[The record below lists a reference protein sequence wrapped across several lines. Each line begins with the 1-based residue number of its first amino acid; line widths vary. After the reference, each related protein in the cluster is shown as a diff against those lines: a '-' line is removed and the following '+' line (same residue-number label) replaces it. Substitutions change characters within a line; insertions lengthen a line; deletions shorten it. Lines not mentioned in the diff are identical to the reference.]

1 MNIIDA
7 LHDERFFKPVFKNIK
22 TWHAWEV
29 YLQTLFGLPID
40 ISKDGLLFKEVTGLD
55 YSSQGRFK
63 ESYVI
68 CGRRSGKSYISA
80 IIACYLAT
88 FKDWS
93 KDLAVGERG
102 YIFIIA
108 NDKAQAKIV
117 KTYIT
122 DILNSSASFRKLIS
136 KETAWEVELKNNV
149 NIQIKTASFRTLRG
163 YTLLAVILEEI
174 AFWRSD
180 ESANPDREILA
191 AVRPALATIPDSLLI
206 GISTPYSKK
215 GVLFE
220 QFKKH
225 YGKPGGPLI
234 WKAPTEKMNP
244 TINRE
249 IIERAFE
256 EDPQAAISEW
266 SAEWRKDIEAL
277 IPLELVETATIQG
290 RYEVPKIEEVTY
302 FAFTDPS
309 GGRQDSFTLA
319 ISHGEEE
326 KIVLDLIREAKPPF
340 SPENV
345 VKEYSGILKNYGIL
359 AVESDRYAGE
369 WVVESFRKN
378 GITVN
383 PSKRSKSEIY
393 LEFLPLISSG
403 TVELLDRK
411 IILAQLTALDR
422 KTRPGGRDSID
433 NFLGP
438 DDIANAVCGSCVLV
452 ASERSRSTYH
462 SITYGGQTYEHG
474 TEEDI
479 KRHHEESSGRK
490 GSVYFAG
497 MRSSPRKEDIE
508 IAIEEEVKKRAKEI
522 YSKYG
527 YVSPMGIAHSMG
539 VSFEVVRNNLFNL
552 GYIERKKNEFLP
564 KGVDDLN

>member
-1 MNIIDA
+1 MSEINIIQA
-7 LHDERFFKPVFKNIK
+7 MHDVRFFKPLFRDIK
-22 TWHAWEV
+22 TWHSWEV
-29 YLQTLFGLPID
+29 YLQALFGLLID
-40 ISKDGLLFKEVTGLD
+40 MVEDGLLFKEATGLE
-55 YSSQGRFK
+55 YQPRGRFK
-63 ESYVI
+63 ESFVI

-80 IIACYLAT
+80 VIACFLGT

-108 NDKAQAKIV
+108 NDKAQAKII
-117 KTYIT
+117 KTYIS
-122 DILNSSASFRKLIS
+122 DILRSSASFRKLIA

-149 NIQIKTASFRTLRG
+149 CIAVKTASFRTLRG
-163 YTLLAVILEEI
+163 YTLLACIMEEI

-206 GISTPYSKK
+206 GISTPYSKR

-234 WKAPTEKMNP
+234 WKAATERMNP
-244 TINRE
+244 TINKK

-256 EDPQAAISEW
+256 EDPQAAHSEW

-277 IPLELVETATIQG
+277 IPLELVEAATTPG
-290 RYEVPKIEEVTY
+290 RYELPKIEGISY

-319 ISHGEEE
+319 ISHREEE
-326 KIVLDLIREAKPPF
+326 KVVLDLIREAKPPF

-345 VKEYSGILKNYGIL
+345 VKEYSDILKNYGISE
-359 AVESDRYAGE
+359 VESDRYAGE
-369 WVVESFRKN
+369 WMVESFRKN
-378 GITVN
+378 GITVI

-393 LEFLPLISSG
+393 LEFLPLISNG
-403 TVELLDRK
+403 TVELLDNK
-411 IILAQLTALDR
+411 TTVVQLTSLER
-422 KTRPGGRDSID
+422 RTRAGGRDLID
-433 NFLGP
+433 NFYGH
-438 DDIANAVCGSCVLV
+438 DDVVNSVCGACVLA
-452 ASERSRSTYH
+452 ASEEDTGPAWTCRAGMISETPEAKDNDFSEGE
-462 SITYGGQTYEHG
+462 SWVYGPGISKPPPK
-474 TEEDI
+474 EEDI
-479 KRHHEESSGRK
+479 KK
-490 GSVYFAG
+490 A
-497 MRSSPRKEDIE
+497 
-508 IAIEEEVKKRAKEI
+508 IAEEVGQRAKEI

-527 YVSPMGIAHSMG
+527 YVSPWGIAHSMS
-539 VSFEVVRNNLFNL
+539 VSSEVVKDHLLKL
-552 GYIERKKNEFLP
+552 GYIEGKKNEFIQ
-564 KGVDDLN
+564 KEVDDLS

>member
-1 MNIIDA
+1 MSEINIIQA
-7 LHDERFFKPVFKNIK
+7 MHDKRFFKPLFRDIK
-22 TWHAWEV
+22 TWHSWEV
-29 YLQTLFGLPID
+29 YLQALFGMPVD
-40 ISKDGLLFKEVTGLD
+40 MVEDGLLFKKATGLECQPKER
-55 YSSQGRFK
+55 SK

-80 IIACYLAT
+80 VIACYLGT

-108 NDKAQAKIV
+108 NDKAQAKII
-117 KTYIT
+117 KTYIS
-122 DILNSSASFRKLIS
+122 DILKSSASFRKLIA

-149 NIQIKTASFRTLRG
+149 CIAIKTASFRTLRG

-206 GISTPYSKK
+206 GISTPYSKR

-234 WKAPTEKMNP
+234 WKAATEKMNP
-244 TINRE
+244 TINKK

-256 EDPQAAISEW
+256 DDPQAAHSEW

-277 IPLELVETATIQG
+277 IPLELVEAATIPG
-290 RYEVPKIEEVTY
+290 RYELPKIEGVSY

-319 ISHGEEE
+319 ISHKEEDRV
-326 KIVLDLIREAKPPF
+326 ILDLIREAKPPF

-345 VKEYSGILKNYGIL
+345 VMEYSGILKTYGISE
-359 AVESDRYAGE
+359 VESDRYAGE

-378 GITVN
+378 GIAVS

-393 LEFLPLISSG
+393 LEFLPLISG
-403 TVELLDRK
+403 GRVELLDQK
-411 IILAQLTALDR
+411 AITVQLTLLER
-422 KTRPGGRDSID
+422 KTRSGGRDSID
-433 NFLGP
+433 NFYGH
-438 DDIANAVCGSCVLV
+438 DDVANAVAGACIMAAL
-452 ASERSRSTYH
+452 
-462 SITYGGQTYEHG
+462 
-474 TEEDI
+474 EEDTGPAFVYHGGMGDVQET
-479 KRHHEESSGRK
+479 RASPSDDESWVSYNGAK
-490 GSVYFAG
+490 FSVLP
-497 MRSSPRKEDIE
+497 SESEDIAK
-508 IAIEEEVKKRAKEI
+508 AIREEVKHRAKEI
-522 YSKYG
+522 YSKHA
-527 YVSPMGIAHSMG
+527 YVSPVGIAHSMG
-539 VSFEVVRNNLFNL
+539 ISPEVVKDHLLKL
-552 GYIERKKNEFLP
+552 GYIEVKKNEFIP
-564 KGVDDLN
+564 KEVDDLN

>member
-7 LHDERFFKPVFKNIK
+7 LHDDRFFKSVFKNIK

-29 YLQTLFGLPID
+29 YLQSLFGLPID
-40 ISKDGLLFKEVTGLD
+40 TVKDGPFFKEVTGID
-55 YSSQGRFK
+55 YSPQGRFK

-68 CGRRSGKSYISA
+68 CGRRSGKSFISA
-80 IIACYLAT
+80 IIACYLAA

-93 KDLAVGERG
+93 RDLTVGERG

-108 NDKAQAKIV
+108 NDKAQAKII

-122 DILNSSASFRKLIS
+122 DILKSSASFRKLIA

-149 NIQIKTASFRTLRG
+149 SITVKTASFRTLRG

-191 AVRPALATIPDSLLI
+191 AVRPSLATIPDSLLL
-206 GISTPYSKK
+206 GISTPYSKR

-220 QFKKH
+220 QFKKY

-244 TINRE
+244 TINKN

-256 EDPQAAISEW
+256 EDPQAALSEW
-266 SAEWRKDIEAL
+266 NAEWRKDIEAL
-277 IPLELVETATIQG
+277 IPLELVEAATIPG
-290 RYEVPKIEEVTY
+290 RYELPKIEGVSY
-302 FAFTDPS
+302 SAFADPS

-319 ISHGEEE
+319 ISHMEGE
-326 KIVLDLIREAKPPF
+326 KVILDLLRETRPPF

-345 VKEYSGILKNYGIL
+345 VREYSSILKDYGL
-359 AVESDRYAGE
+359 TEVESDRYAGE
-369 WVVESFRKN
+369 WVVEGFRKN
-378 GITVN
+378 GIVVH
-383 PSKRSKSEIY
+383 PAKMSKSEIY
-393 LEFLPLISSG
+393 IEFLPLISSG
-403 TVELLDRK
+403 KVELLDKK

-433 NFLGP
+433 NFFGT
-438 DDIANAVCGSCVLV
+438 DDVANAVCGSCVLTV
-452 ASERSRSTYH
+452 SKGSGSTYH
-462 SITYGGQTYEHG
+462 SITFGGRTYEFG

-479 KRHHEESSGRK
+479 SRHHEESSEEEGTVHFIGAK
-490 GSVYFAG
+490 SL
-497 MRSSPRKEDIE
+497 PKEEDIKKT
-508 IAIEEEVKKRAKEI
+508 IEEEVKKRANEL
-522 YSKYG
+522 YLFYG
-527 YVSPMGIAHSMG
+527 HVSPMGIAHPMG
-539 VSFEVVRNNLFNL
+539 VSFNVVRNYLFRL
-552 GYIERKKNEFLP
+552 GYTEKGKNKFLP
-564 KGVDDLN
+564 KEIGNKK